1 MIFDVT
7 FQESK
12 QTFNV
17 TFKEVEK
24 IDNTR
29 PVVIEPL
36 EIIENG
42 EYYAENIDGFN
53 PVNVNVPLKYE
64 EGYADGYQASQESIT
79 LQEKTI
85 TENGEFK
92 TDEGFTGMSKV
103 TVAVP
108 IKEEQEKTVEIT
120 KNGTTE
126 VVADEGKS
134 MSKVTVNTNV
144 AFDGELGKP
153 YIDTS
158 KITDFSHFCEGGR
171 LSDELDK
178 FDTSNGTNFK
188 EMFYGNTKITT
199 IPLLDTSKGTDFEA
213 MFYNSSIESIPK
225 LNTSKGTSFES
236 MFFQCKKLTTIPQL
250 DTSKGENFNSMFYNS
265 SIESIPQLDT
275 GNGREFGSMFN
286 SCRGLTTAPKL
297 NTSNGIYF
305 GSMFNNCEKLVVV
318 PQLDTSK
325 GTEFHYMFGS
335 CKELTAGPQL
345 DTSNGTTFNSMFYK
359 CISITSIPQLD
370 TSNGKNFSSM
380 FAGCTGLEAVALTT
394 AKSNLSTNTFQVCSA
409 LKNITIGEGWNVNI
423 YLHFSEQ
430 LTVESLHGMIENLAD
445 LTGQTAKTFQVGAT
459 NLAKI
464 DAEHL
469 TMLQNKNWN
478 YS

>member
-7 FQESK
+7 FEESE

-17 TFKEVEK
+17 TFKEVEI

-64 EGYADGYQASQESIT
+64 EGYNVGYQASQDSIK

-85 TENGEFK
+85 TENGEHF

-144 AFDGELGKP
+144 AFEGDIGKP
-153 YIDTS
+153 FIDTS
-158 KITDFSHFCEGGR
+158 KITNFDSFCKSDR
-171 LSDELDK
+171 L
-178 FDTSNGTNFK
+178 GAQIG
-188 EMFYGNTKITT
+188 Y
-199 IPLLDTSKGTDFEA
+199 
-213 MFYNSSIESIPK
+213 
-225 LNTSKGTSFES
+225 
-236 MFFQCKKLTTIPQL
+236 
-250 DTSKGENFNSMFYNS
+250 
-265 SIESIPQLDT
+265 
-275 GNGREFGSMFN
+275 
-286 SCRGLTTAPKL
+286 
-297 NTSNGIYF
+297 
-305 GSMFNNCEKLVVV
+305 
-318 PQLDTSK
+318 
-325 GTEFHYMFGS
+325 
-335 CKELTAGPQL
+335 L
-345 DTSNGTTFNSMFYK
+345 DTSNGTAFGNMFASCTFETHLPIN
-359 CISITSIPQLD
+359 TSKGQYFQQMYMYCSKLKTIHHFD
-370 TSNGKNFSSM
+370 TVNGENFSST
-380 FAGCTGLEAVALTT
+380 FQSCGSLETVSITT
-394 AKSNLSTNTFQVCSA
+394 AKKNLSTNTFQGCNK
-409 LKNITIGEGWNVNI
+409 LKNLTIGEGWAVNI
-423 YLHFSEQ
+423 YLHYSNE

-445 LTGQTAKTFQVGAT
+445 LTGQTAKTFQIGAT